1 MKNAIVK
8 KIISSLSYE
17 DIIEDCPIKNDS
29 GDVRIAK
36 RIFDFTKYGILSF
49 LAIGMANNFL
59 CLYDLIFSNYS
70 STLSIAL
77 FYASNILFV
86 PMLIATAV
94 FYFKFKKV
102 LKNSDMDDE
111 FKILFIKNF
120 NYTENSSFLSFLKLT
135 KYLSETILIVDI
147 SEHKLSLNLY
157 KKLAEKLSKEEML
170 QIVNEKLT
178 YSDLKISSVY
188 IGENKNMKNLF
199 NDEFNF
205 EKGKYLELEHVKQK
219 TAAEEFVDSLYIENK

>member
-17 DIIEDCPIKNDS
+17 DIIEDCPIKKDS
-29 GDVRIAK
+29 SDVRIAK
-36 RIFDFTKYGILSF
+36 RIANFTKYGILSF
-49 LAIGMANNFL
+49 LTIGMANNFL

-77 FYASNILFV
+77 FYAFNIPFIPV
-86 PMLIATAV
+86 LIATTV
-94 FYFKFKKV
+94 FYYKLKKI
-102 LKNSDMDDE
+102 LKDHDIDDE
-111 FKILFIKNF
+111 FKTSFIKNF

-135 KYLSETILIVDI
+135 KYLIETPLVVDI
-147 SEHKLSLNLY
+147 SEHKLSLDLY
-157 KKLAEKLSKEEML
+157 KKLSGKFSKEEML

-178 YSDLKISSVY
+178 YSDLNISSVY
-188 IGENKNMKNLF
+188 IGENENVKNLF
-199 NDEFNF
+199 NDEFDF
-205 EKGKYLELEHVKQK
+205 EKGKYLKLEHAKEK